1 MKKNMQWDGF
11 DDEGISRVINSKVNH
26 DPCLGKNNGSHL
38 TRKQL
43 EEDVKVG
50 MYVTISLS
58 LADDHS
64 SHAQGNGVV
73 VAIEDFPKGKR
84 LKIRHVDREFE
95 QEFGRGGRYT
105 VNVSTWNM
113 NADGVNRF
121 SASGSRMKRMVSC
134 AWDVSSIL
142 SNK

>member
-1 MKKNMQWDGF
+1 
-11 DDEGISRVINSKVNH
+11 VINTKVNH

-50 MYVTISLS
+50 MYVNVSISAVDNNDS
-58 LADDHS
+58 YAMVD
-64 SHAQGNGVV
+64 GVV
-73 VAIEDFPKGKR
+73 VAIEDRPKGKR
-84 LKIRHVDREFE
+84 LRIRHVDREFE
-95 QEFGRGGRYT
+95 RQFGRGGRYT

-113 NADGVNRF
+113 NGDGVNRF
-121 SASGSRMKRMVSC
+121 SASGSRMKRAVSC